1 MSDVVFLQSLI
12 DESKGT
18 VVFPNGEFFLDKPLE
33 VGDNTRILCSPKTHI
48 AVKDGA
54 FCPLLVCSKRN
65 GEITKNIIIEGGV
78 WDGNNKNQSAG
89 RFDGNAFL
97 RNTEYTGQLIIL
109 SFVENLSIIG
119 LTIKDPYSFGI
130 MLTAVNGFIVKNIFF
145 DYNMSKLN
153 MDGLHIN
160 GYAKNG
166 IIANIKGSTNDDM
179 IALNSDEGFAFC
191 DKCDIENI
199 AIDGV
204 YGGDN
209 GYTAVRLLS
218 RKARIENI
226 NIRNIFGAFRFN
238 VVSFTHWDD
247 NPDKYGH
254 FDNISIENLF
264 VKRVDGYNDCHGGLI
279 WFQDKLFD
287 VGTVSVRNV
296 FRQKNEVYAQD
307 VYTVD
312 IGRDVR
318 INNLIIDTIVYQ
330 GDNVDNAIKIGEGA
344 IINSYIKKNILFT
357 NIDPDCRE

>member
-1 MSDVVFLQSLI
+1 MRDVDFLQSLI
-12 DESKGT
+12 DGGKGIAT
-18 VVFPNGEFFLDKPLE
+18 FPDGEFFLDKPLE
-33 VGDNTRILCSPKTHI
+33 IGDNTKILCSPKTHI
-48 AVKDGA
+48 VVKGGA
-54 FCPLLVCSKRN
+54 FCPLLVCKKRN

-78 WDGNNKNQSAG
+78 WDGNNKNQTTG
-89 RFDGNAFL
+89 NFDGNTFL
-97 RNTEYTGQLIIL
+97 KNAGYTGQLIML

-130 MLTAVNGFIVKNIFF
+130 MLTAVNRFTIKNIIF

-166 IIANIKGSTNDDM
+166 VITNIKGSTNDDM
-179 IALNSDEGFAFC
+179 IALNSDEGFAFY

-199 AIDGV
+199 TIDGV

-218 RKARIENI
+218 RKARVDNI

-238 VVSFTHWDD
+238 IVSFTHWDD

-264 VKRVDGYNDCHGGLI
+264 VKRVDGYKDCHGGLI
-279 WFQDKLFD
+279 WFQDNLFD
-287 VGTVSVRNV
+287 VGTVSIRNV
-296 FRQKNEVYAQD
+296 FRQKNDDDAQD
-307 VYTVD
+307 VYTID

-318 INNLIIDTIVYQ
+318 INNLIIDTIVHQ
-330 GDNVDNAIKIGEGA
+330 ENNIDNVIKIGSGT
-344 IINSYIKKNILFT
+344 IINNYIK
-357 NIDPDCRE
+357 